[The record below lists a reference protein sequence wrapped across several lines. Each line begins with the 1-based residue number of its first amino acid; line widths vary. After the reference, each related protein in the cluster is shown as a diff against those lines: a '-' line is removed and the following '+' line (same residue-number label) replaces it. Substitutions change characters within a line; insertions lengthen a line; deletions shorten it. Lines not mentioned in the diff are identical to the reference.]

1 MVVYCLLISPSF
13 FFCSDDEFFFCLAK
27 NIILAGVKSVTL
39 HDENVVELWDLSS
52 NFVFSEEDVGKNR
65 ALASLQKL
73 QELHNA
79 VNVSNFDRQVN
90 QRAAFLFPGIQ
101 PLPLFDDSTYQ

>member
-1 MVVYCLLISPSF
+1 MYIDIAVYCLLISL

-52 NFVFSEEDVGKNR
+52 NFVFSEEDIGKDR

-79 VNVSNFDRQVN
+79 VNVSNFD
-90 QRAAFLFPGIQ
+90 
-101 PLPLFDDSTYQ
+101 